1 MKNLTSY
8 LLATAL
14 LASPVLLVQAAEQQ
28 PVDGQQTEQ
37 AQNQQAPTTPPA
49 APAPSEQGGGD
60 QPEGIPSPAAPEQE
74 NQPEGMGQPS
84 EPADETPEQPSAAGG
99 SKFIEEES
107 AQETLAS
114 NLMGYSVTN
123 LQGQNVGQ
131 VEDLILDQ
139 DNRPV
144 GLVISVGGFL
154 GLGAKHVA
162 LPMSE
167 FQINRENKVV
177 QVSFSKEELNKAP
190 SFKAQAPAQGGQEE
204 SAPADG
210 GTTGQ

>member
-14 LASPVLLVQAAEQQ
+14 LASPALLVQAAEQ
-28 PVDGQQTEQ
+28 PPGDGQQTEL
-37 AQNQQAPTTPPA
+37 AQNQQNAPNTGTPAPTEPED
-49 APAPSEQGGGD
+49 SN
-60 QPEGIPSPAAPEQE
+60 QPEGIPSPSAPEQE
-74 NQPEGMGQPS
+74 NQFEGMDQPS
-84 EPADETPEQPSAAGG
+84 EPADETSEQPSAAEGG
-99 SKFIEEES
+99 KFIEEKS
-107 AQETLAS
+107 AQEVLAS
-114 NLMGYSVTN
+114 DLMGYSVTN

-131 VEDLILDQ
+131 VDDLILDQ

-144 GLVISVGGFL
+144 GLVVSVGGFL

-167 FQINRENKVV
+167 FKINRENKVV

-190 SFKAQAPAQGGQEE
+190 PFQTQKPAQGGQEE
-204 SAPADG
+204 AAPADG